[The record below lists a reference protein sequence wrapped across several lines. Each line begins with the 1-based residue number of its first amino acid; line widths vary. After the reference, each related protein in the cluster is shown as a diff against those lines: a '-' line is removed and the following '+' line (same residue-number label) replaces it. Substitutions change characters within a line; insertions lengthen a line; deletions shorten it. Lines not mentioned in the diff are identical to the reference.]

1 MSTGGIG
8 IGTAASADARRR
20 WLVLATM
27 TGSLSMIMIDQTVV
41 SVALPTMQRDLG
53 LTQTN
58 VQWVVNA
65 YMLALAALVAV
76 GGRLGDL
83 LGQARMF
90 KLGAI
95 VFITASALC
104 GLAGADW
111 QIIGARTVQGIGAAA
126 TVPASQAIVTNTFDV
141 SERGKAMGVY
151 SGISM
156 VFLALGPLVGGIL
169 TEDVTWR
176 AVFWINVPVGL
187 AMLAAAHFT
196 VRNAHVAGG
205 HMDWLGAA
213 LLVPGLGGL
222 VLGLMQGQAWG
233 WGSPAVLASLAVGV
247 VLLVA
252 FVITATR
259 VTDALIDM
267 RIFRSRNFSADSL
280 VMALV
285 QFGLTGLT
293 VFGALWTQD
302 VLGFGPITTGLAML
316 PLTIPLLVVSPLAGR
331 LYDRVGARA
340 LVAGGALLVAAAFT
354 WDGLQLHKIDY
365 GWLWPGYVMLG
376 VGIGMVMTPAN
387 TDALNTAPA
396 ALRGSASGVVQAVR
410 QIGGTVGLAIMGTI
424 VATIEQHRIDDFVAG
439 VAAGDPHRAA
449 ATGHMLG
456 QLQSGNRS
464 VLHQLPPAAV
474 HAARIAETTAIST
487 SYYVVAGFLVAG
499 AVVAMLVLRRTVD
512 AERASVASEP
522 RPSAVG

>member
-1 MSTGGIG
+1 MSIGGIG
-8 IGTAASADARRR
+8 ITAAAPTDRRRR

-95 VFITASALC
+95 AFITASALC

-111 QIIGARTVQGIGAAA
+111 QIIGARAVQGIGAAA
-126 TVPASQAIVTNTFDV
+126 MVPASQAIVTNTFDV

-156 VFLALGPLVGGIL
+156 VFLALGPLVGGVL
-169 TEDVTWR
+169 TADVTWR
-176 AVFWINVPVGL
+176 AVFWINIPVGL
-187 AMLAAAHFT
+187 TMLAAAHFT
-196 VRNAHVAGG
+196 IAGQPPSG
-205 HMDWLGAA
+205 GRMDWLGAA

-222 VLGLMQGQAWG
+222 VLGLMQGEAWG
-233 WGSPAVLASLAVGV
+233 WGSPAVIASLATGA
-247 VLLVA
+247 VLLIA
-252 FVITATR
+252 FVLVATR
-259 VTDALIDM
+259 ITDALIDM
-267 RIFRSRNFSADSL
+267 RIFASRNFSADSL

-293 VFGALWTQD
+293 VFGALWSQD
-302 VLGFGPITTGLAML
+302 VLGFGPITAGLAML
-316 PLTIPLLVVSPLAGR
+316 PLTIPLLIVSPLVGR
-331 LYDRVGARA
+331 LYDRAGARL
-340 LVAGGALLVAAAFT
+340 LVGGGALLIAAAFT
-354 WDGLQLHKIDY
+354 WNGLQLHKVDY
-365 GWLWPGYVMLG
+365 GWLWPGYVVLG
-376 VGIGMVMTPAN
+376 TGIAMVMTPAN

-396 ALRGSASGVVQAVR
+396 ALRGSASGVIQAVR
-410 QIGGTVGLAIMGTI
+410 QIGGTVGLAIMGTV
-424 VATIEQHRIDDFVAG
+424 VATIEQRRIDDYVAS
-439 VAAGDPHRAA
+439 AAASDPTRAA
-449 ATGHMLG
+449 ATGHLLG

-464 VLHQLPPAAV
+464 VLHRLPDAAV
-474 HAARIAETTAIST
+474 HAARTAETTAIST
-487 SYYVVAGFLVAG
+487 SYYVVAGFLLAG
-499 AVVAMLVLRRTVD
+499 AVIAVLVLRRAAGAD
-512 AERASVASEP
+512 GAAVATEP
-522 RPSAVG
+522 HASAVG